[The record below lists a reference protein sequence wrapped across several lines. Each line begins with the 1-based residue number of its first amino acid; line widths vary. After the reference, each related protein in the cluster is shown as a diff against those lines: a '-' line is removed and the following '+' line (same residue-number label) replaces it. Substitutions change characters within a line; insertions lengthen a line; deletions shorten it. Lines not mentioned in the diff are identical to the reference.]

1 MGAFYDMSTAIQHH
15 VRKRTAVSP
24 ELLAGQLTRLRPLAE
39 EDLPVLQAWDED
51 PTIIALMGPKFDM
64 LPASEWLT
72 TLQSQH
78 RCFAWGIEDQT
89 GRLIGELELDHVDWR
104 TRSAELRICIGAE
117 ECRGRGYGTDALR
130 TALRLAFTELALD
143 QVYLR
148 VFASNAPALRV
159 YQRLG
164 FRREA
169 VLRPIARRHDPAP
182 VVLMSLTRD
191 QWAASFQS

>member
-1 MGAFYDMSTAIQHH
+1 MGAFYNMSTATQHR

-24 ELLAGQLTRLRPLAE
+24 ELLEGRLTRLRPIVE
-39 EDLPVLQAWDED
+39 EDLPVLEAWDED
-51 PTIIALMGPKFDM
+51 PTIVALMGPKFEM
-64 LPASEWLT
+64 LPAGEWLT
-72 TLQSQH
+72 TLQNHH
-78 RCFAWGIEDQT
+78 RCLAWGIEDQT
-89 GRLIGELELDHVDWR
+89 GRLIGELELDHLDWR
-104 TRSAELRICIGAE
+104 TRSAELRICIGVE
-117 ECRGRGYGTDALR
+117 EYRGRGYGTDALR
-130 TALRLAFTELALD
+130 TALRLAFTELALG
-143 QVYLR
+143 QIYLR

-182 VVLMSLTRD
+182 VILMRLTRE